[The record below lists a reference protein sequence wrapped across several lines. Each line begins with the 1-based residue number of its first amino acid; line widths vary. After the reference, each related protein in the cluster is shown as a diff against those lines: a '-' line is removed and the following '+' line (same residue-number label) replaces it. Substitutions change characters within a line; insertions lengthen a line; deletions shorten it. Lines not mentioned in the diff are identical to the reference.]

1 MTKSEFTRAVEI
13 ATSDRDLGGID
24 TTILHGCGLPGFRPV
39 AVALDTVAAVIRW
52 QCCYLG
58 GGLDA
63 EELASCRRIFRHR
76 VEIVA

>member
-1 MTKSEFTRAVEI
+1 MTKAEFARAVEI

-24 TTILHGCGLPGFRPV
+24 TTILHGCGLPGFRPA
-39 AVALDTVAAVIRW
+39 AVALDTVAAMIRW

-63 EELASCRRIFRHR
+63 EELATIRRVFRRR
-76 VEIVA
+76 VEVVA